1 MQTTDIDIRL
11 AGQADL
17 EAINRVIEAAVM
29 TWDLS
34 DRVIRLSLPVYRY
47 DCVDLDHLD
56 IVLAEDRRQ
65 NVIGIAA
72 WEQTDAK
79 ELPPG
84 NRALSLHGIYVDPSC
99 HQQGIGSKLFRIVE
113 EAACKRGLDGL
124 LVKAQQDANGFF
136 ISQGMQHLQAEEP
149 LHQYANRF
157 WKSAAGSSGWHTSA
171 GLPAGWQAAC
181 SPRACARRPGV
192 TCPARQTWC

>member
-65 NVIGIAA
+65 NVIG
-72 WEQTDAK
+72 
-79 ELPPG
+79 LP
-84 NRALSLHGIYVDPSC
+84 L
-99 HQQGIGSKLFRIVE
+99 
-113 EAACKRGLDGL
+113 
-124 LVKAQQDANGFF
+124 
-136 ISQGMQHLQAEEP
+136 
-149 LHQYANRF
+149 
-157 WKSAAGSSGWHTSA
+157 
-171 GLPAGWQAAC
+171 
-181 SPRACARRPGV
+181 
-192 TCPARQTWC
+192 